1 MTGPPTLSTMLR
13 SLTNPRVVLSLGKSP
28 RSSNSASRSTVSPV
42 SDRRKAGELL
52 SQLGT
57 HADDGIGA
65 ALPDVAV
72 PEVVLRSQGPFV
84 CELCPSDLSGL
95 AGGKVP
101 HDHFLSSPPP
111 SCFSI

>member
-65 ALPDVAV
+65 PLPDVAV
-72 PEVVLRSQGPFV
+72 PQMVVRSEGLV
-84 CELCPSDLSGL
+84 VSELGLPVPSVSR
-95 AGGKVP
+95 GGKVADCQYSRLVP
-101 HDHFLSSPPP
+101 VSR
-111 SCFSI
+111 